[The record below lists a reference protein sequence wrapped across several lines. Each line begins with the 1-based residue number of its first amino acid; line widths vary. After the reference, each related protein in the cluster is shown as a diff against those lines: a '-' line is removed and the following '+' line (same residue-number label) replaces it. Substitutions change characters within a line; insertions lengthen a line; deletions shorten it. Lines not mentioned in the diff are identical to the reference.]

1 MITLAPALPESLS
14 SEITAAVLP
23 FVSPLKVFFIISP
36 QVEAADFGF
45 SGVRQ
50 PVNPKPNGLSQNPD
64 EIPQPMKGVLFW
76 AKKSLAPRKGV
87 ITGTA
92 AKIWSS

>member
-1 MITLAPALPESLS
+1 MS